1 VKDLRTDVIKTKL
14 KILKMFSKPQE
25 VTNKEIIYSKEHSI
39 CLICKGNVSKLN
51 MLTCHKCSVLYCQNC
66 VRILGDLENACWVC
80 NTPFYKKKPSKPYKK
95 EEQKEK
101 IKVTGEIHPK
111 KTDGKKIL
119 T

>member
-1 VKDLRTDVIKTKL
+1 
-14 KILKMFSKPQE
+14 MFSKPQE

-101 IKVTGEIHPK
+101 IKVIGEIHWHQYDCWVDQLLRSK
-111 KTDGKKIL
+111 
-119 T
+119 